1 MHALAHRVD
10 SATAEMSD

>member
-10 SATAEMSD
+10 SAAEMSD